1 MFIII
6 IKNISYFC
14 LGFSIILFYN
24 IFINNEFQNYKEF
37 TLNLFINTSYN
48 CIYYYSKL
56 NIFFSKVKNE
66 FIEANPNLRY
76 YINKLN
82 FKNNEKE
89 IITFVK
95 TGKLFS
101 DPCVEPICDCKDYDF
116 IIKTFPNKNILRKIF
131 YTKYEIDN
139 IFLESDIKF
148 LLIELKIGENIY
160 KIDLKTENFNY
171 YLVDNK
177 FTKDFFIFYIRIHLN
192 KNYELND
199 NDKYSLKI
207 LDHNVNNIEIEFTNK
222 NECIVLEKSAYKVTI
237 IHDNK

>member
-1 MFIII
+1 MLNHVF
-6 IKNISYFC
+6 YFC
-14 LGFSIILFYN
+14 LGFSFLLFFDN
-24 IFINNEFQNYKEF
+24 FITKEF
-37 TLNLFINTSYN
+37 TLNLIINTSYN

-56 NIFFSKVKNE
+56 HIFFSKVKNE

-76 YINKLN
+76 YINKIN

-101 DPCVEPICDCKDYDF
+101 TPWVEPIGDCEDYDF

-131 YTKYEIDN
+131 YTKYEINN

-207 LDHNVNNIEIEFTNK
+207 LDHNVNNIEIDFTNK
-222 NECIVLEKSAYKVTI
+222 NECIVLEKTGYKI
-237 IHDNK
+237 YNHHS

>member
-1 MFIII
+1 MMFVML
-6 IKNISYFC
+6 NHVFYFC
-14 LGFSIILFYN
+14 LGFSFLLFFDN
-24 IFINNEFQNYKEF
+24 FITKEF
-37 TLNLFINTSYN
+37 TLNLIINTSYN

-56 NIFFSKVKNE
+56 HIFFSKVKTE

-76 YINKLN
+76 YINKIN

-101 DPCVEPICDCKDYDF
+101 TPWVEPIGDCEDYDF

-131 YTKYEIDN
+131 YTKYEINN

-207 LDHNVNNIEIEFTNK
+207 LDHNVNNIEIDFTNK
-222 NECIVLEKSAYKVTI
+222 NECIVLEKTGYKI
-237 IHDNK
+237 YNHHS

>member
-1 MFIII
+1 MMFVML
-6 IKNISYFC
+6 NHVFYFC
-14 LGFSIILFYN
+14 LGFSFLLFFDN
-24 IFINNEFQNYKEF
+24 FITKEF
-37 TLNLFINTSYN
+37 TLNLIINTSYN

-56 NIFFSKVKNE
+56 HIFFSKVKNE

-76 YINKLN
+76 YINKIN

-101 DPCVEPICDCKDYDF
+101 TPWVEPIGDCEDYDF

-131 YTKYEIDN
+131 YTKYEINN

-207 LDHNVNNIEIEFTNK
+207 LDHNVNNIEIDFTNK
-222 NECIVLEKSAYKVTI
+222 NECIVLEKTGYKI
-237 IHDNK
+237 YNHHS

>member
-1 MFIII
+1 M
-6 IKNISYFC
+6 K
-14 LGFSIILFYN
+14 ILDIGANDGWWYN
-24 IFINNEFQNYKEF
+24 QARQKYTDAEF
-37 TLNLFINTSYN
+37 TL
-48 CIYYYSKL
+48 
-56 NIFFSKVKNE
+56 
-66 FIEANPNLRY
+66 IEANPNLRY
-76 YINKLN
+76 YINKFN

-101 DPCVEPICDCKDYDF
+101 TPWVEPICDYKDYDF